1 MVNDVVLFETLS
13 QNLSSQEFKRIQ
25 VNCSGKMGNMGGWG
39 GKWGQGRRVEKAG
52 QFTPIK
58 PYFFFSNN
66 ICIYQDL
73 WITSSVHR
81 NKTFGSQPYSKCM
94 GAFSIKNLHYN
105 WHDNGSVKSLVTT
118 RREMVCDYNRGA
130 AHNS

>member
-1 MVNDVVLFETLS
+1 MV
-13 QNLSSQEFKRIQ
+13 K
-25 VNCSGKMGNMGGWG
+25 VNCSGKMGTMGGGEESGGRGEGWG
-39 GKWGQGRRVEKAG
+39 KQVSL
-52 QFTPIK
+52 P
-58 PYFFFSNN
+58 PSNPLSFSQNN

-105 WHDNGSVKSLVTT
+105 WHDNGSVKSLVAT
-118 RREMVCDYNRGA
+118 RRKMICDYNRGA